1 MASLGSAAAWLRAWS
16 ILLGAAACALGSV
29 APAWSQIRTGAITG
43 TVTDPSGARM
53 AAQPVDVTDPATGRL
68 WHVATDAE
76 GRFAVAPLPYGHYVV
91 SVRPS
96 QGFTMVQADA
106 HVASNLPTVVDVTL
120 SLAPFDDSQVVTAPF
135 VDAAPL
141 TTRSERRLNREMAVL
156 PPQRATSLASLMS
169 GVPGVARAHNA
180 LVHVRGVEDGV
191 LFVVDG
197 VPVTERYDLLH
208 ASAVDVEAI
217 EAITLVTGN
226 LPAEFGGRSGAM
238 VSLDRTPDRRRF
250 GAVNVGAGNL
260 ATADASARAG
270 ALLGPVHLAGSLSAS
285 SSDRFLDP
293 VDEGN
298 FNNHGTRYLVGVRGA
313 WRASASTRI
322 TFGGAGARTSLDV
335 PNDAE
340 QQAAGQRQGQTLD
353 DENLSLGWQRV
364 ASGRVVADAA
374 LFHRR
379 YASHLQGGPFDV
391 PLTAVSDRA
400 HIRTGALGAVTL
412 QHGRHLFK
420 AGVDVSRIAL
430 DESFQFAIT
439 DEAMARERDVSEPA
453 LAFDVD
459 YPFVFKGRRVGS
471 YLAAYV
477 QDEVAI
483 GPHVRLDAGLRVER
497 SSLPRAATQVSPRL
511 GAAATIPR
519 IGATA
524 RVSFNRLFMPP
535 HVEHLLLAN
544 SDEARALSPFA
555 DDTTGGANVRPERV
569 SAIEV
574 GAAQPL
580 GGRLTLDV
588 AYWDRRFVDV
598 SDPNVFFNTT
608 IVFPNSVASGR
619 AHGVDVSLTL
629 RERRGVSGFVNYT
642 HSRVENVGPIT
653 GGLFLTDE
661 FLEIGPGTA
670 FHPDH
675 DQPHVASAGMRLR
688 PGARWWVALDAR
700 HGGGGPI
707 EVEDDDLADV
717 VAGPAGDL
725 IDVARGRMRP
735 WTLLDM
741 AASVEMARGRRG
753 ALALRADVQNVL
765 GSRFAYT
772 VGNPFEG
779 TRFGHSRL
787 FRVGIE
793 WRWPD

>member
-1 MASLGSAAAWLRAWS
+1 MPLCPGRDWRRAWPL
-16 ILLGAAACALGSV
+16 LLGAAICALGSV
-29 APAWSQIRTGAITG
+29 TPVWSQIRTGAITG
-43 TVTDPSGARM
+43 AVTDPSGARI
-53 AAQPVDVTDPATGRL
+53 AAQPIEVADPATGQL
-68 WHVATDAE
+68 WHVATDSE
-76 GRFAVAPLPYGHYVV
+76 GLFAVAPLPYGRYVV

-96 QGFTMVQADA
+96 PGFRVFQADA
-106 HVASNLPTVVDVTL
+106 HVASNLPTVVDITL
-120 SLAPFDDSQVVTAPF
+120 SLAPFDDSHVVTAPF
-135 VDAAPL
+135 MDAAPL
-141 TTRSERRLNREMAVL
+141 TTRSELRLNREMAVL
-156 PPQRATSLASLMS
+156 PPQRATSLASLMT
-169 GVPGVARAHNA
+169 GVPGIARAHNA

-208 ASAVDVEAI
+208 ASAFDVEAI

-226 LPAEFGGRSGAM
+226 LPAEFGGRSGAV

-250 GAVNVGAGNL
+250 GAVNAGAGNR
-260 ATADASARAG
+260 ATADASASAG

-285 SSDRFLDP
+285 SSDRFLDS
-293 VDEGN
+293 VDEGS
-298 FNNHGTRYLVGVRGA
+298 FNNHGSRYLLGARGV
-313 WRASASTRI
+313 WRAAASTQV
-322 TFGGAGARTSLDV
+322 TFGAAGARTSLAV

-340 QQAAGQRQGQTLD
+340 QQAAGQRQRQTLD
-353 DENLSLGWQRV
+353 DENLSLGWQQV
-364 ASGRVVADAA
+364 GSSRVVADAA

-379 YASHLQGGPFDV
+379 YASHLHGSPFDV
-391 PLTAVSDRA
+391 PLTAVSDRTHA
-400 HIRTGALGAVTL
+400 RTGALGAVTL
-412 QHGRHLFK
+412 QHGRHVFK
-420 AGVDVSRIAL
+420 AGVEGSRIAP

-453 LAFDVD
+453 LAFDVAH
-459 YPFVFKGRRVGS
+459 PFVFAGRRVGS

-477 QDEVAI
+477 QDEVAM

-497 SSLPRAATQVSPRL
+497 SSLPLVATQVSPRL

-519 IGATA
+519 LGATA
-524 RVSFNRLFMPP
+524 RASFNRLFMPP

-544 SDEARALSPFA
+544 SGQARALSPFA
-555 DDTTGGANVRPERV
+555 DATTGGADVRPERV
-569 SAIEV
+569 TAFEV
-574 GAAQPL
+574 GVAQPL
-580 GGRLTLDV
+580 GPRLTLDV

-642 HSRVENVGPIT
+642 HSRVDNAGPIT

-661 FLEIGPGTA
+661 FLEIGPGTV
-670 FHPDH
+670 FKPDH
-675 DQPHVASAGMRLR
+675 DQPHIASAGVRLR
-688 PGARWWVALDAR
+688 PGARWWIAVDAR

-707 EVEDDDLADV
+707 EVDDDDLADV
-717 VAGPAGDL
+717 VAGPGGDL

-735 WTLLDM
+735 WTLVDM
-741 AASVEMARGRRG
+741 AAFLEMARGRRG

-779 TRFGHSRL
+779 TRFGHPRL
-787 FRVGIE
+787 FRVGVA
-793 WRWPD
+793 WRWPH